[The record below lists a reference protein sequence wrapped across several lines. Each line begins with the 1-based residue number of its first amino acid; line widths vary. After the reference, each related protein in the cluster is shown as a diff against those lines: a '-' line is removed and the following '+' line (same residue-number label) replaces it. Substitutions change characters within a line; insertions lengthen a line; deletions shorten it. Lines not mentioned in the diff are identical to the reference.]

1 MKCVSCKCAHKCSI
15 NFSAED
21 KSDINQRFQCTKN
34 AQLRH
39 QYIVDRIKS
48 GIRKQV
54 TVHENSRKK
63 QTWQYFLD
71 KKVNEEH
78 GVDKCERIQVC
89 RIVFYE
95 TLQVNERFVRHA
107 IDTAEGGISKE
118 DHRGKNNAYYRSSGV
133 ISQNKKS
140 LLQKRNQKDLHRRYV
155 QLFIVNS
162 CKNAQFI

>member
-1 MKCVSCKCAHKCSI
+1 MVKEYVTSSGKKVPAKGPMKCVSCKCAHICGI

-21 KSDINQRFQCTKN
+21 RSDINQRFQRTKN
-34 AQLRH
+34 VQLRR

-54 TVHENSRKK
+54 TVHDNSRKK
-63 QTWQYFLD
+63 QTCEYFLD

-95 TLQVNERFVRHA
+95 TLQVNEKSFPKTKSHYCRKGTKKIYIENTSNF
-107 IDTAEGGISKE
+107 SKLTVAKM
-118 DHRGKNNAYYRSSGV
+118 H
-133 ISQNKKS
+133 S
-140 LLQKRNQKDLHRRYV
+140 LYKEK
-155 QLFIVNS
+155 
-162 CKNAQFI
+162 